1 MSSKVPGPPKG
12 QPWIWITREALRS
25 PAWRKLG
32 INARRLIDFLLI
44 EHMNHGGKE
53 NGFLLAPRDQ
63 LQAFGIGRRLITGAI
78 EEALAAKLIDVKPG
92 IGRRP
97 STFTLRWLPVAIHGG
112 VDQGVVAVHEGELQG
127 CTKVNNKARSSARTC
142 TATAQ
147 NKGSRR
153 CTPYRSSYH
162 DRRYIND
169 VYSDDAQEH
178 VTDAVTQLNDASPDP
193 PGKSR
198 PPRHRQA
205 PITPRGAA

>member
-1 MSSKVPGPPKG
+1 MSRKVPGPPKG
-12 QPWIWITREALRS
+12 QPWVWIPREVLRS

-53 NGFLLAPRDQ
+53 NGFLLAPRNQ
-63 LQAFGIGRRLITGAI
+63 LEAFGIGRRHITGAI
-78 EEALAAKLIDVKPG
+78 EKALAAKLIDVKPG

-97 STFTLRWLPVAIHGG
+97 STFTLRWLPVA
-112 VDQGVVAVHEGELQG
+112 VHEGELQG

-142 TATAQ
+142 AATAQ

-162 DRRYIND
+162 DRSYITD
-169 VYSDDAQEH
+169 VYSDDAQAP
-178 VTDAVTQLNDASPDP
+178 VTDLATQLN
-193 PGKSR
+193 GKSLHPSGKSQ

>member
-12 QPWIWITREALRS
+12 QPWIWITREVLRR

-78 EEALAAKLIDVKPG
+78 EEALAAGLIDVKPG

-97 STFTLRWLPVAIHGG
+97 STFTPRWLPLAIHGD
-112 VDQGVVAVHEGELQG
+112 VDQGAVGVHEGELQG

-142 TATAQ
+142 AATAQ

-162 DRRYIND
+162 DRSYITD
-169 VYSDDAQEH
+169 VYTGEPQAP
-178 VTDAVTQLNDASPDP
+178 VTDLATQLNGAGHHPS
-193 PGKSR
+193 GKSQ
-198 PPRHRQA
+198 PPRHRHA